1 MGGDIHRSR
10 VLRYPTKNTVGY
22 DLTEFISSPLAN
34 TVIETADVASP
45 YLLHDVGQQE
55 TFMVLTADTLKEG
68 KESLLMRCMN
78 AQGEELFRT
87 QLLLSELG
95 ASSLSG
101 TRE

>member
-1 MGGDIHRSR
+1 
-10 VLRYPTKNTVGY
+10 
-22 DLTEFISSPLAN
+22 
-34 TVIETADVASP
+34 
-45 YLLHDVGQQE
+45 
-55 TFMVLTADTLKEG
+55 MVLTADTLKEG

-101 TRE
+101 PRE